1 MSVFIESMS
10 TEVTS
15 GLAERAAVFAA
26 LSDPARLTIVD
37 YLANADAS
45 PSELRAILSMSSNL
59 LAHHLAVLRKAD
71 VVRQTRSEADGRRT
85 YLRLNHCALDGL
97 VPSAERRARRIVF
110 VCTHNS
116 ARSQLAAAIWNR
128 RSEVPATSAGTN
140 PAPQVHRGAV
150 AAAKRLN
157 LSMRAL
163 KPRYLGD
170 VLAADDLVIAVC
182 DNAHEELPP
191 ELPRIHWSI
200 SDPTR
205 TAVAAAFD
213 ETVGQ
218 LTARIDHFIP
228 NVQPA

>member
-1 MSVFIESMS
+1 MF
-10 TEVTS
+10 TDLDS
-15 GLAERAAVFAA
+15 GVARRAAVFAA

-37 YLANADAS
+37 FLLNADAS
-45 PSELRAILSMSSNL
+45 PSELRALLSMPSNL
-59 LAHHLAVLRKAD
+59 LAHHLAVLKNAGL
-71 VVRQTRSEADGRRT
+71 VRQTRSEADGRRT
-85 YLRLNHCALDGL
+85 YLGLNHGALDGL
-97 VPSAERRARRIVF
+97 VPSAQRRARRVVF

-128 RSEVPATSAGTN
+128 RSELPATSAGTK

-157 LSMRAL
+157 LSMRAV

-182 DNAHEELPP
+182 DNAHEELPG

-205 TAVAAAFD
+205 TASASAFD
-213 ETVGQ
+213 EAVRE
-218 LTARIDHFIP
+218 LTSRIDRLVP
-228 NVQPA
+228 DVQPA

>member
-1 MSVFIESMS
+1 M
-10 TEVTS
+10 
-15 GLAERAAVFAA
+15 
-26 LSDPARLTIVD
+26 
-37 YLANADAS
+37 
-45 PSELRAILSMSSNL
+45 
-59 LAHHLAVLRKAD
+59 
-71 VVRQTRSEADGRRT
+71 
-85 YLRLNHCALDGL
+85 
-97 VPSAERRARRIVF
+97 F

-128 RSEVPATSAGTN
+128 RSEVPATSAGTK

-150 AAAKRLN
+150 AAARRLN
-157 LSMRAL
+157 LSMRAT

-182 DNAHEELPP
+182 GSAHAGTSCRATPHPLVC
-191 ELPRIHWSI
+191 I

-213 ETVGQ
+213 EAVGE
-218 LTARIDHFIP
+218 LTARIDHFIA

>member
-1 MSVFIESMS
+1 MS
-10 TEVTS
+10 TEVTPE
-15 GLAERAAVFAA
+15 LAARAAVFSA

-37 YLANADAS
+37 YLSNADAS
-45 PSELRAILSMSSNL
+45 PSELRAILSMPSNL
-59 LAHHLAVLRKAD
+59 LAHHLAVLRKAG

-85 YLRLNHCALDGL
+85 YLRLNHSALDGL
-97 VPSAERRARRIVF
+97 VPSTERQARRIVF

-128 RSEVPATSAGTN
+128 RSEVPATSAGTK

-150 AAAKRLN
+150 AAARRLN
-157 LSMRAL
+157 LSMRAI

-205 TAVAAAFD
+205 TAIAAAFD
-213 ETVGQ
+213 ETVGE

-228 NVQPA
+228 LVQPA

>member
-1 MSVFIESMS
+1 MS

-26 LSDPARLTIVD
+26 LSDPARLAIVD
-37 YLANADAS
+37 YLTNADAS

-59 LAHHLAVLRKAD
+59 LAHHLAALRKAG
-71 VVRQTRSEADGRRT
+71 VIRQTRSEADGRRT
-85 YLRLNHCALDGL
+85 YLRLNHSALDGL
-97 VPSAERRARRIVF
+97 VLSTEQRARRIVF

-128 RSEVPATSAGTN
+128 RSEVPATSAGTK
-140 PAPQVHRGAV
+140 PATQVHRGAV
-150 AAAKRLN
+150 AAARRLN
-157 LSMRAL
+157 LSMRAI

-191 ELPRIHWSI
+191 ELPRIHWSV

-205 TAVAAAFD
+205 SALATAFD
-213 ETVGQ
+213 ETVGE

-228 NVQPA
+228 TVQPA

>member
-1 MSVFIESMS
+1 MSVVRNPNL
-10 TEVTS
+10 TQRTT
-15 GLAERAAVFAA
+15 VFAA

-37 YLANADAS
+37 HLLNADVS
-45 PSELRAILSMSSNL
+45 PSELRAILSVPSNL
-59 LAHHLAVLRKAD
+59 LAHHLAVLKNAGL
-71 VVRQTRSEADGRRT
+71 VRQTRSEADGRRV
-85 YLRLNHCALDGL
+85 YLKLNHAALEGL
-97 VPSAERRARRIVF
+97 VPSVQHRARRIVF

-128 RSEVPATSAGTN
+128 RSELPATSAGTK

-150 AAAKRLN
+150 AAARRLN
-157 LSMRAL
+157 LSMRAV

-182 DNAHEELPP
+182 DNAHEELPA

-205 TAVAAAFD
+205 TATASAFD
-213 ETVGQ
+213 DAVGE
-218 LTARIDHFIP
+218 LTTRIDRFVP
-228 NVQPA
+228 DVEPA

>member
-1 MSVFIESMS
+1 MSIEASS
-10 TEVTS
+10 NFTART
-15 GLAERAAVFAA
+15 AVFAA
-26 LSDPARLTIVD
+26 LADPARLTIVD
-37 YLANADAS
+37 YLTNADAS

-59 LAHHLAVLRKAD
+59 LAHHLSVLKSAG

-85 YLRLNHCALDGL
+85 YLRLNHSALDGL
-97 VPSAERRARRIVF
+97 VPSAEHRARRILF

-128 RSEVPATSAGTN
+128 RSEVPATSAGTK
-140 PAPQVHRGAV
+140 PAAQVHRGAV
-150 AAAKRLN
+150 AAAKRFN
-157 LSMRAL
+157 LSMRAV

-170 VLAADDLVIAVC
+170 VLAADDLVVAVC
-182 DNAHEELPP
+182 DNAHEELPG
-191 ELPRIHWSI
+191 ELPRIHWSV

-213 ETVGQ
+213 DAISDLTV
-218 LTARIDHFIP
+218 RIERLIP

>member
-1 MSVFIESMS
+1 MS
-10 TEVTS
+10 TEVS
-15 GLAERAAVFAA
+15 SELADRAAVFAA
-26 LSDPARLTIVD
+26 LSDPARLAIVD

-59 LAHHLAVLRKAD
+59 LAHHLAVLKKAG
-71 VVRQTRSEADGRRT
+71 VIRQTRSEADGRRT
-85 YLRLNHCALDGL
+85 YLRLNHSALDGL
-97 VPSAERRARRIVF
+97 VPSTAHRARRIVF

-128 RSEVPATSAGTN
+128 RSEVPATSAGTK
-140 PAPQVHRGAV
+140 PAPQVHRGAL
-150 AAAKRLN
+150 AAARRFN
-157 LSMRAL
+157 LSMRAIR
-163 KPRYLGD
+163 PRYLGD

-182 DNAHEELPP
+182 DNAHEELPA

-205 TAVAAAFD
+205 TAIAAAFD
-213 ETVGQ
+213 ETVGD

>member
-1 MSVFIESMS
+1 
-10 TEVTS
+10 
-15 GLAERAAVFAA
+15 LAERATVFAA

-59 LAHHLAVLRKAD
+59 LAHHLAVLRKAG

-85 YLRLNHCALDGL
+85 YLRLNHSALDGL
-97 VPSAERRARRIVF
+97 VPSSEHRARRVVF

-128 RSEVPATSAGTN
+128 RSEVPATSAGTK

-157 LSMRAL
+157 LSMRAV

-182 DNAHEELPP
+182 DNAHEELPA

-213 ETVGQ
+213 EAVGDI
-218 LTARIDHFIP
+218 TARIDRFTP

>member
-1 MSVFIESMS
+1 MSVDPTFG
-10 TEVTS
+10 VTQ
-15 GLAERAAVFAA
+15 RTAVFAA

-37 YLANADAS
+37 HLLNADAS
-45 PSELRAILSMSSNL
+45 PSELRAMLSVPSNL
-59 LAHHLAVLRKAD
+59 LAHHLAVLKNAG

-85 YLRLNHCALDGL
+85 YLRLNHAALDGL
-97 VPSAERRARRIVF
+97 LPSAHHRARRIVF

-128 RSEVPATSAGTN
+128 RSELPATSAGTN

-150 AAAKRLN
+150 AAAKRFN
-157 LSMRAL
+157 LSMRAV

-170 VLAADDLVIAVC
+170 VLAIDDLVIAVC
-182 DNAHEELPP
+182 DNAHEELPA

-205 TAVAAAFD
+205 TAAASAFD
-213 ETVGQ
+213 GAVRE
-218 LTARIDHFIP
+218 LTARIDRLVP
-228 NVQPA
+228 DVQPA

>member
-1 MSVFIESMS
+1 MS
-10 TEVTS
+10 TELNS
-15 GLAERAAVFAA
+15 DLARRASVFAA

-37 YLANADAS
+37 YLLNADAS
-45 PSELRAILSMSSNL
+45 PSELCAIMSMPSNL
-59 LAHHLAVLRKAD
+59 LAHHLAVLKKAG
-71 VVRQTRSEADGRRT
+71 VVRQARSEADGRRT
-85 YLRLNHCALDGL
+85 YLRLNHATLDGL
-97 VPSAERRARRIVF
+97 VPSAEHRARRIVF

-128 RSEVPATSAGTN
+128 RSEVAATSAGTK
-140 PAPQVHRGAV
+140 PAAHVHRGAV
-150 AAAKRLN
+150 AAARRLN
-157 LSMRAL
+157 LSMRAI

-182 DNAHEELPP
+182 DNAHEELPA
-191 ELPRIHWSI
+191 ELPRLHWSI

-213 ETVGQ
+213 DTVSE
-218 LTARIDHFIP
+218 LTTRIDRFVP

>member
-1 MSVFIESMS
+1 MT
-10 TEVTS
+10 TEVNRD
-15 GLAERAAVFAA
+15 LAQRTAIFAA
-26 LSDPARLTIVD
+26 LADPARLTIVD
-37 YLANADAS
+37 HLLNADAS

-59 LAHHLAVLRKAD
+59 LAHHLAVLKSAG
-71 VVRQTRSEADGRRT
+71 VVRQSRSEADGRRT
-85 YLRLNHCALDGL
+85 YLKLNHSALDGL
-97 VPSAERRARRIVF
+97 VPSAQHRARRVVF

-128 RSEVPATSAGTN
+128 RSELPATSAGTK

-150 AAAKRLN
+150 AAARRLN
-157 LSMRAL
+157 LSMRAT

-182 DNAHEELPP
+182 DNAHEELPA

-200 SDPTR
+200 SDPTC

-213 ETVGQ
+213 ETVIE
-218 LTARIDHFIP
+218 LTSRIDHFVP
-228 NVQPA
+228 HVQPA

>member
-1 MSVFIESMS
+1 M
-10 TEVTS
+10 
-15 GLAERAAVFAA
+15 
-26 LSDPARLTIVD
+26 
-37 YLANADAS
+37 
-45 PSELRAILSMSSNL
+45 
-59 LAHHLAVLRKAD
+59 
-71 VVRQTRSEADGRRT
+71 
-85 YLRLNHCALDGL
+85 
-97 VPSAERRARRIVF
+97 F

-128 RSEVPATSAGTN
+128 RSEVPATSAGTK

-157 LSMRAL
+157 LSMRAI

-170 VLAADDLVIAVC
+170 VLADDDLVIAVC
-182 DNAHEELPP
+182 DNAHEELPA

-213 ETVGQ
+213 EAVGE
-218 LTARIDHFIP
+218 LTARIDHFAP